1 MLLLELEVERDK
13 VLLSSVMADFKI
25 CLPLSEPMLL
35 GSPSK
40 QFKCLYS
47 HPPLLFS
54 YLNVPSEP
62 FICSLI
68 EFLLNLLL
76 TNHDF
81 QCPFSLHASFLD
93 LKLETCDHLP
103 LPS

>member
-1 MLLLELEVERDK
+1 MKAGGEEFLLLLELEVERDK

-47 HPPLLFS
+47 HPPLLFRN
-54 YLNVPSEP
+54 LNVPSEP
-62 FICSLI
+62 LISSLQ
-68 EFLLNLLL
+68 ELPLKLFLI
-76 TNHDF
+76 NHDF
-81 QCPFSLHASFLD
+81 QGPLSLATSF
-93 LKLETCDHLP
+93 
-103 LPS
+103 